1 MIDDDHIANFDDED
15 NDDLNAEEHKNDDD
29 DGTEPWCISRATMAR
44 WRGWRWSRFQSGKR
58 PPGLDLP
65 DQLKMHYDIY
75 RGVNTHPLWWPLQCI
90 VFPAKF
96 PESGGNIFG
105 IFSVLDLKLFLGMTK
120 TSIHLLIL
128 DSGPKSLKSKNI
140 WNWRT
145 LQNTFLWG
153 TKFQR
158 RFQCNVFYVT
168 GIFRFSI
175 LFVITYTN
183 LFHLNINW
191 EYCTLLF
198 LLRHGR
204 WSFWMQCKEWASPGC
219 WMLVAKDQTWKILM
233 LPLQADFFSYLGA
246 NMQNAQQPK

>member
-1 MIDDDHIANFDDED
+1 MHKQSDNGKVTRMAMIEIPVRKKAAGPGPSGS
-15 NDDLNAEEHKNDDD
+15 AE
-29 DGTEPWCISRATMAR
+29 
-44 WRGWRWSRFQSGKR
+44 
-58 PPGLDLP
+58 
-65 DQLKMHYDIY
+65 IY

-120 TSIHLLIL
+120 TSIL